1 MPATNNNN
9 KSSKAKSA
17 DKMRPWITRAKKT
30 LNKYL
35 PHWVHHLE
43 EAKWQRWA
51 LIVVTAVLAA
61 FMLAPK
67 AFRVYDPTLGEP
79 SKETI
84 ISPITF
90 KVIDE
95 AATNKN
101 RDEVLNSVQPVY
113 DFDDEMVHDV
123 QARVISAF
131 GFMREYMMK
140 DLDHRAKEL
149 NPPPQAASA
158 SHGGAGASKSKQLF
172 RPLDENAQRTR
183 FENLL
188 AVQVSPVTFSALKQ
202 VGFNVRIERDLRSL
216 VVPPLLKGVVL
227 SRDLVMRDGKRGI
240 LVKIKSKDKLEHL
253 KDLSS
258 IFDLNEAVSFI
269 NIEDK
274 DSGRDPAISRAIRR
288 LAMDLINVNIT
299 YNREKTAAL
308 RQGALASVK
317 PVYFQIAKG
326 EAIIKQGEPVNEG
339 HLKKLAGL
347 NKANPANSRYMI
359 LAGCCLILVLMIRL
373 CSHFI
378 EKYLG
383 RFRQATEDLLLM
395 CILLMGTIVV
405 VRFVSSLA
413 PLLATPSTGL
423 NSRALLFA
431 APVATCAMLTALM
444 MDARIAF
451 VMAAFTALAAC
462 LAVEGDIY
470 LFAFYLLGSIAGLQ
484 GMTHITDRTS
494 VLRAGLAVGLI
505 NLVALLAIKM
515 ALGQLVKIQDF
526 YELALAFGGGVLS
539 GLLVSGLAPL
549 LEPLGYIT
557 DVRLLEIANL
567 NHPLLRQ
574 LALEAPGTYHH
585 SIMVGNLVEVAAE
598 SIGANP
604 LLARVGALYH
614 DIGKV
619 GRNTKPSYFIENQSR
634 GPNVHDKLEPSMS
647 ALILQSHVKHGV
659 EKARENKLGKPI
671 IDMIQQ
677 HHGSTLI
684 KFFYNKACEK
694 AAKNGQTVPE
704 DKYHYPGPRPNTK
717 EAALVMLADVV
728 EAACRTLADPTPAR
742 IQKRVQELIMAL
754 FNDGQLE
761 QSNLTL
767 KDLHSITA
775 SFVRS
780 LQGILH
786 ARINY
791 PTPEAVEKPNG
802 NLRRIDTE
810 KDRAKS
816 GGIAEENGKSIRRLG
831 L

>member
-9 KSSKAKSA
+9 MSSKTKSTNRVRLWMING
-17 DKMRPWITRAKKT
+17 KKKLSKFLPSWIHPLTE
-30 LNKYL
+30 
-35 PHWVHHLE
+35 P
-43 EAKWQRWA
+43 KWQRWA
-51 LIVVTAVLAA
+51 LITVTALLAA

-67 AFRVYDPTLGEP
+67 AFQVYAPISGEP

-90 KVIDE
+90 QVIDE
-95 AATNKN
+95 SATNKN

-113 DFDDEMVHDV
+113 DFDDEMADDI
-123 QARVISAF
+123 QARIISAF
-131 GFMREYMMK
+131 GFMRDYLVRE
-140 DLDHRAKEL
+140 LDHRSKEL
-149 NPPPQAASA
+149 DPPPQAASTA
-158 SHGGAGASKSKQLF
+158 QVSAAAKPQPPF
-172 RPLDENAQRTR
+172 RSIDENAQRTR
-183 FENLL
+183 FENFL
-188 AVQVSPVTFSALKQ
+188 AVPVSPSNFSALKQ
-202 VGFNVRIERDLRSL
+202 VGFNARIERDLRSL
-216 VVPPLLKGVVL
+216 VYPPLKRGVAL
-227 SRDLVMRDGKRGI
+227 SRELVMRDGKKGI
-240 LVKIKSKDKLEHL
+240 LLKIKSKDKLEHL
-253 KDLSS
+253 KDLAT

-274 DSGRDPAISRAIRR
+274 DSARDPGVSRAIRR

-299 YNREKTAAL
+299 YNREKTSAL
-308 RQGALASVK
+308 RQEALASVK

-347 NKANPANSRYMI
+347 NKANPAYSRYII
-359 LAGCCLILVLMIRL
+359 LAGFCLLLIIMIRL
-373 CSHFI
+373 CSEFI
-378 EKYLG
+378 EKYLN

-395 CILLMGTIVV
+395 CILLMGSIIV

-413 PLLATPSTGL
+413 PLLATPSTGM
-423 NSRALLFA
+423 NARALLFA

-444 MDARIAF
+444 VGARIAF
-451 VMAAFTALAAC
+451 VMACLTALAAC

-470 LFAFYLLGSIAGLQ
+470 LFAFYLLGGIAGLQ

-494 VLRAGLAVGLI
+494 VLRAGLAVGLV
-505 NLVALLAIKM
+505 NLAALLAIKM
-515 ALGQLVKIQDF
+515 ALGQLARLQDF
-526 YELALAFGGGVLS
+526 YELGLGFVGGVLS

-604 LLARVGALYH
+604 LLARVGAYYH

-619 GRNTKPSYFIENQSR
+619 GRKTKPSYFIENQAR
-634 GPNVHDKLEPSMS
+634 GPNPHDKLEPSMS

-659 EKARENKLGKPI
+659 EKAKENKLGRPI
-671 IDMIQQ
+671 LDMIQQ

-684 KFFYNKACEK
+684 KFFYNKAVER
-694 AAKNGQTVPE
+694 AGKNGLMVPE

-717 EAALVMLADVV
+717 EAALIMLADVV
-728 EAACRTLADPTPAR
+728 EAACRTLTDPTPAR
-742 IQKRVQELIMAL
+742 IQKRVQELILGL
-754 FNDGQLE
+754 FNEGQLE

-767 KDLHSITA
+767 KDLHSITR
-775 SFVRS
+775 SYVRS

-786 ARINY
+786 TRIQY
-791 PTPEAVEKPNG
+791 PTSAYIAEKSNG
-802 NLRRIDTE
+802 NLRRIETE
-810 KDRAKS
+810 KDRNRS
-816 GGIAEENGKSIRRLG
+816 GGTAEENGKNIRRLG

>member
-9 KSSKAKSA
+9 KSSETKST
-17 DKMRPWITRAKKT
+17 DRIRLWMIHGKKKLT
-30 LNKYL
+30 KFL
-35 PHWVHHLE
+35 PGWTHPLAE
-43 EAKWQRWA
+43 PKWQRWG
-51 LIVVTAVLAA
+51 LITVTALLAA

-67 AFRVYDPTLGEP
+67 AFQVYAPTLGEP

-90 KVIDE
+90 QVIDE
-95 AATNKN
+95 SATNKN

-123 QARVISAF
+123 QARIISAF
-131 GFMREYMMK
+131 GFMREYLVQE
-140 DLDHRAKEL
+140 LDHRSKESD
-149 NPPPQAASA
+149 PPPHAASSA
-158 SHGGAGASKSKQLF
+158 QGSAAAKPQPPF
-172 RPLDENAQRTR
+172 RSLDENAQRTR
-183 FENLL
+183 FENFL
-188 AVQVSPVTFSALKQ
+188 AVPVSPSNFSALKQ
-202 VGFNVRIERDLRSL
+202 IGFNARIERDLRSL
-216 VVPPLLKGVVL
+216 VVPPLLRGVAL
-227 SRDLVMRDGKRGI
+227 SRELVMRDGKRGI
-240 LVKIKSKDKLEHL
+240 LLKIKSKDKLEHL
-253 KDLSS
+253 KDLAT

-274 DSGRDPAISRAIRR
+274 DSARDPGVSRAIRR

-299 YNREKTAAL
+299 YNREKTSAL
-308 RQGALASVK
+308 RQEALASVK
-317 PVYFQIAKG
+317 PVYFQIAKS

-347 NKANPANSRYMI
+347 NKANPAYSRYII
-359 LAGCCLILVLMIRL
+359 LAGFCLLLIIMIRL
-373 CSHFI
+373 CSEFI
-378 EKYLG
+378 EKYLN

-395 CILLMGTIVV
+395 CILLMGTIIV

-413 PLLATPSTGL
+413 PLLATPSTGM
-423 NSRALLFA
+423 NARALLFA

-444 MDARIAF
+444 VGARIAF
-451 VMAAFTALAAC
+451 VMACLTALAAC

-470 LFAFYLLGSIAGLQ
+470 LFAFYLLGGIAGLQ

-494 VLRAGLAVGLI
+494 VLRAGLAVGLV
-505 NLVALLAIKM
+505 NLAALLAIKM
-515 ALGQLVKIQDF
+515 ALGQLAKLQDF
-526 YELALAFGGGVLS
+526 YEIGLGFVGGVLS

-604 LLARVGALYH
+604 LLARVGAYYH

-619 GRNTKPSYFIENQSR
+619 GRKTKPSYFIENQAR
-634 GPNVHDKLEPSMS
+634 GPNPHDKLEPSMS

-659 EKARENKLGKPI
+659 EKARDNRLGRPI
-671 IDMIQQ
+671 VDMIQQ

-684 KFFYNKACEK
+684 KFFYNKAVER
-694 AAKNGQTVPE
+694 AGKNGLMVPE

-717 EAALVMLADVV
+717 EAALIMLADVV
-728 EAACRTLADPTPAR
+728 EAACRTLTDPTPAR
-742 IQKRVQELIMAL
+742 IQKRVQELILGL
-754 FNDGQLE
+754 FNEGQLE

-767 KDLHSITA
+767 KDLHSITR
-775 SFVRS
+775 SYVRS

-786 ARINY
+786 TRIQY
-791 PTPEAVEKPNG
+791 PTSAYTAEKSNG
-802 NLRRIDTE
+802 TLRRIETE
-810 KDRAKS
+810 KDRNRS
-816 GGIAEENGKSIRRLG
+816 GGAAEENGKNIRRLG